1 MSIRLGVNPIM
12 WSNDDMHELG
22 AEVPLETCLA
32 QARQI
37 GFEGIELGHK
47 FPRDPLQLT
56 RTLGRFGLACVSGWY
71 SARLLERDA
80 AAELA
85 SLRPHLDLLKAVASP
100 VLVFA
105 EVSGAVHGDF
115 RSPLS
120 ARPLLKASQWREFGR
135 RLTRLAAWTAA
146 EGVRLAYHHHMG
158 TVVQSQ
164 EDIDT
169 LMDAT
174 GADVGLLLDTG
185 HAAFAGADPVALARR
200 YAPRIAHVHAKDLRA
215 GVCERALCRVRSL
228 RSAGRTGTGAR
239 LVRPRT
245 VPGAPLRARVS
256 ERRRPRFRRDWR
268 TAQSIRRQAVRGLRA
283 SAVAADRRSGGQ
295 LRARGGLRARRR
307 AGTAAADPPGGC
319 RR

>member
-12 WSNDDMHELG
+12 WSNDDMRELG

-47 FPRDPLQLT
+47 FPRPPLRRPTT
-56 RTLGRFGLACVSGWY
+56 RGGFGRACCTGCAA
-71 SARLLERDA
+71 ARLLERGA

-85 SLRPHLDLLKAVASP
+85 RLRPHLDLLKAVASP

-105 EVSGAVHGDF
+105 EVSGAIHGDF

-135 RLTRLAAWTAA
+135 RLTQLAAWTAA

-200 YAPRIAHVHAKDLRA
+200 HAPRIAHVHAKDLRA
-215 GVCERALCRVRSL
+215 GVCERARARDWSFL
-228 RSAGRTGTGAR
+228 RAVLEG
-239 LVRPRT
+239 VFT
-245 VPGAPLRARVS
+245 VPGDGSVDFGKVLGELR
-256 ERRRPRFRRDWR
+256 DY
-268 TAQSIRRQAVRGLRA
+268 
-283 SAVAADRRSGGQ
+283 SGWVVLEAEQ
-295 LRARGGLRARRR
+295 DPKK
-307 AGTAAADPPGGC
+307 ADPMTYASLGFRSEEHTSELQSHSDLVC
-319 RR
+319 RLL